1 MMRDQDS
8 DIVSAVTEVGRV
20 VNARFTPYEPNQNNR
35 VYHVSTP
42 SRHEAT
48 ILDGAVGEPIIANF
62 MSMNL
67 KKHMGDVYIDG
78 RKFDPQPD
86 MSPIEASWISIMMS
100 YATMTGW
107 NNWDFEPFI
116 HEHKL
121 DRHFMPKE
129 E

>member
-8 DIVSAVTEVGRV
+8 DTASAVTEIGREV
-20 VNARFTPYEPNQNNR
+20 SARLTPYEPNQNGR

-42 SRHEAT
+42 NRHET
-48 ILDGAVGEPIIANF
+48 ILFENSEPIIANF
-62 MSMNL
+62 MSANL
-67 KKHMGDVYIDG
+67 KRSMGDVYIDG

-86 MSPIEASWISIMMS
+86 MSPIEASWISILMS
-100 YATMTGW
+100 YATMTVW